1 MEEDYVM
8 IPGSGTKMIIRDVK
22 KEIETAFLDY
32 SMSVIVARALPDVR
46 DGLKPVHRRILYTM
60 HERGNDPSHPYR
72 KSADTVGAV
81 LGSYHPH
88 GDASVYDAMVRL
100 AQDFSL
106 RYPLVDGQGNFGS
119 VDGDPPAAYRY
130 TEARMSRMAVEMLTD
145 IDKDTIDWD
154 PNFDETKK
162 EPSVLPSRFPNL
174 LVNGSQGIAVGM
186 ATNIPPHN
194 LGEVIDG
201 CVAYIDNPDI
211 DLPGLMEYIK
221 GPDFPTAGIIM
232 GRSGIRAAYATGRG
246 KITLR
251 GRATIEEKKNGRAQ
265 IIVTEIPYMVNK
277 ARLIEN
283 IADLV
288 KDKRIEGISDL
299 NDETNRK
306 GMRIVIDVCVA
317 YIDNPDIDLPG
328 LMEYIK
334 GPDFPTAGIIMGR
347 SGIRAAYAT
356 GRGKI
361 TLRGRATIE
370 EKKNGRAQIIVTEIP
385 YMVNKARL
393 IENIADLVKDKRIEG
408 ISDLNDETNRKGMRI
423 VIDVRKDANP
433 QVVLNQL
440 YQYTQLQDTVGVI
453 MLAIDHKVP
462 KVLTLKQMIQKY
474 VEFQDEIV
482 RRRTQYDL
490 KKAKERAHIL
500 EGLKKATD
508 IVDELIATIR
518 ACKGGMS
525 EAKAAIMEQFGFDD
539 PQADAIVKLQLGR
552 LAGLEI
558 LKIEEELGTL
568 QAKIEDWEDI
578 LANDARVLEIVKN
591 ELLEMKKRFGDER
604 RTEIE
609 TVSGEV
615 DIEDLIAEE
624 QCVYTLTEAGYIKRQ
639 LKATYQAQKRG
650 GRGISGMTRKE
661 EDIVQEMFVGST
673 HDYVLFVTDK
683 GRLFRQKGYTIAE
696 GSRTSKGTNIVNL
709 LQLAE
714 GEKVTNML
722 RQSAQAD
729 QEGGF
734 VTMVTKQGLIKRTPL
749 EQYANIR
756 KSGLIGIA
764 LNEGDS
770 LAWTRLTSGHDM
782 LIVATRNGQ
791 AIRFNEED
799 ARPMGRSGHGVRA
812 IKLAEGDEVIG
823 VCICRE
829 GGTVLTVTENGKGR
843 RSEIDTYRITAR
855 GGKGIRNYDVSK
867 DKVAAVKIVDDVDDV
882 LLSSQEGIIIRL
894 HANEIP
900 VQSRYGSGVRV
911 MRLGENDKVMVLART
926 DHDDEAQ
933 TETIEAEEGDEPTAE
948 QLAAMEAADE
958 ASAAEAPEADTP
970 EE

>member
-1 MEEDYVM
+1 MAEQIVKTEYSEVM
-8 IPGSGTKMIIRDVK
+8 QKSYI
-22 KEIETAFLDY
+22 DY
-32 SMSVIVARALPDVR
+32 SMSVITARALPDAR
-46 DGLKPVHRRILYTM
+46 DGLKPVQRRVLYAM
-60 HERGNDPSHPYR
+60 DQLGLNYDKPHR
-72 KSADTVGAV
+72 KSARIGGDTMGK
-81 LGSYHPH
+81 YHPH
-88 GDASVYDAMVRL
+88 GDSSIYDALVVM
-100 AQDFSL
+100 AQDFKKGQ
-106 RYPLVDGQGNFGS
+106 PLVDGHGNFGS
-119 VDGDPPAAYRY
+119 IEGDGAAAMRY
-130 TEARMSRMAVEMLTD
+130 TEARLQKITQEVYLKD
-145 IDKDTIDWD
+145 LDKDVVDFV
-154 PNFDETKK
+154 PNFDETEK
-162 EPSVLPSRFPNL
+162 EPSVLPVRVTNL
-174 LVNGSQGIAVGM
+174 LLNGADGIAVGM
-186 ATNIPPHN
+186 ARCIPPHN
-194 LGEVIDG
+194 LCEIVDA
-201 CVAYIDNPDI
+201 VKAYMKNNDI
-211 DLPGLMEYIK
+211 TVKGLMKYIK
-221 GPDFPTAGIIM
+221 GPDFPTGGIIM

-251 GRATIEEKKNGRAQ
+251 GRATIEETKNGRTQ
-265 IIVTEIPYMVNK
+265 IIITEIPYMVNK

-283 IADLV
+283 MADLV
-288 KDKRIEGISDL
+288 KEKRIEGITGL

-306 GMRIVIDVCVA
+306 GMRIVV
-317 YIDNPDIDLPG
+317 DI
-328 LMEYIK
+328 
-334 GPDFPTAGIIMGR
+334 
-347 SGIRAAYAT
+347 
-356 GRGKI
+356 
-361 TLRGRATIE
+361 
-370 EKKNGRAQIIVTEIP
+370 
-385 YMVNKARL
+385 
-393 IENIADLVKDKRIEG
+393 
-408 ISDLNDETNRKGMRI
+408 
-423 VIDVRKDANP
+423 RKDANA
-433 QVVLNQL
+433 QVILNQL

-462 KVLTLKQMIQKY
+462 KVMTLKQMIQKY
-474 VEFQDEIV
+474 VEFQDEVV

-518 ACKGGMS
+518 ACKGGMA

-558 LKIEEELGTL
+558 LKIEEELSGL
-568 QAKIEDWEDI
+568 QTKIEDWEDI

-591 ELLEMKKRFGDER
+591 ELLDMKKRFGDER
-604 RTEIE
+604 RTEIQSV
-609 TVSGEV
+609 TGEV

-683 GRLFRQKGYTIAE
+683 GRLFRIKGYTIAE
-696 GSRTSKGTNIVNL
+696 GSRTSKGSNIVNL

-722 RQSAQAD
+722 CYPKD
-729 QEGGF
+729 EDNKGGF

-756 KSGLIGIA
+756 KTGLIGIA
-764 LNEGDS
+764 LNEGDA
-770 LAWTRLTSGHDM
+770 LAWTRLTTGNDM

-791 AIRFNEED
+791 AIRFNEAD

-812 IKLAEGDEVIG
+812 IKLAEGDEVVG

-843 RSEIDTYRITAR
+843 RSDIDTYRITAR
-855 GGKGIRNYDVSK
+855 GGKGIRNYDASK
-867 DKVAAVKIVDDVDDV
+867 DKVAAVKIVDDIDDV

-933 TETIEAEEGDEPTAE
+933 TESIEADTEDEPTAE
-948 QLAAMEAADE
+948 QLAEMEAADE
-958 ASAAEAPEADTP
+958 ASAAEAPEADTGD

>member
-1 MEEDYVM
+1 MAKDYKPEDIMFPDQKIV
-8 IPGSGTKMIIRDVK
+8 SS
-22 KEIETAFLDY
+22 EIVSEMKTSYIDY
-32 SMSVIVARALPDVR
+32 AMSVIVGRALPDVR

-60 HERGNDPSHPYR
+60 YEGGLT
-72 KSADTVGAV
+72 ADKAFKKCATAVGDV
-81 LGSYHPH
+81 LGHYHPH
-88 GDASVYDAMVRL
+88 GDQSVYDALVRL
-100 AQDFSL
+100 AQDFSM
-106 RYPLVDGQGNFGS
+106 RYPLIEGHGNFGS

-130 TEARMSRMAVEMLTD
+130 TEARMARISDEMLRD
-145 IDKDTIDWD
+145 IDKETVDWL
-154 PNFDETKK
+154 PNFDESRR
-162 EPSVLPSRFPNL
+162 EPKVLPARFPNL
-174 LVNGSQGIAVGM
+174 LVNGSSGIAVGM

-194 LGEVIDG
+194 LVEVINACI
-201 CVAYIDNPDI
+201 CVLENPEAG
-211 DLPGLMEYIK
+211 LPDLMEHIK
-221 GPDFPTAGIIM
+221 GPDFPTKGIIM

-251 GRATIEEKKNGRAQ
+251 GRATIEETKNGRTQ
-265 IIVTEIPYMVNK
+265 IIITEIPYMVNK

-283 IADLV
+283 MADLV
-288 KDKRIEGISDL
+288 KEKRIEGITGL

-306 GMRIVIDVCVA
+306 GMRIVV
-317 YIDNPDIDLPG
+317 DI
-328 LMEYIK
+328 
-334 GPDFPTAGIIMGR
+334 
-347 SGIRAAYAT
+347 
-356 GRGKI
+356 
-361 TLRGRATIE
+361 
-370 EKKNGRAQIIVTEIP
+370 
-385 YMVNKARL
+385 
-393 IENIADLVKDKRIEG
+393 
-408 ISDLNDETNRKGMRI
+408 
-423 VIDVRKDANP
+423 RKDANA
-433 QVVLNQL
+433 QVILNQL

-462 KVLTLKQMIQKY
+462 KVLTLKQMLQKY
-474 VEFQDEIV
+474 VEFQDEVV

-518 ACKGGMS
+518 ACKGGMA

-558 LKIEEELGTL
+558 LKIEEELASL
-568 QAKIEDWEDI
+568 QAKIENWEAI
-578 LANDARVLEIVKN
+578 LADDARVLAIVKE

-604 RTEIE
+604 RTEIQSV
-609 TVSGEV
+609 TGEV

-639 LKATYQAQKRG
+639 LKATYQAQRRG

-683 GRLFRQKGYTIAE
+683 GRLFRIKGYTIAE
-696 GSRTSKGTNIVNL
+696 GSRTSKGSNIVNL

-722 RQSAQAD
+722 CYPKD
-729 QEGGF
+729 GDNKGGF

-756 KSGLIGIA
+756 KTGLIGIA
-764 LNEGDS
+764 LNEGDA
-770 LAWTRLTSGHDM
+770 LAWTRLTTGNDM

-791 AIRFNEED
+791 AIRFNEAD

-812 IKLAEGDEVIG
+812 IKLAEGDEVVG

-843 RSEIDTYRITAR
+843 RSDIDTYRITAR
-855 GGKGIRNYDVSK
+855 GGKGIRNYDAAK

-933 TETIEAEEGDEPTAE
+933 TESIEADTEDEPTAE
-948 QLAAMEAADE
+948 QLAEMEAADE
-958 ASAAEAPEADTP
+958 ASAAEAPEADTGD

>member
-1 MEEDYVM
+1 MEEDFVM
-8 IPGSGTKMIIRDVK
+8 IPGSGTKLIVRDVK

-32 SMSVIVARALPDVR
+32 SMSVIVSRALPDVR

-130 TEARMSRMAVEMLTD
+130 TEARMSKMAVEMLTD
-145 IDKDTIDWD
+145 IDKDTINWD
-154 PNFDETKK
+154 PNFDETRK

-194 LGEVIDG
+194 LGEVVDA
-201 CVAYIDNPDI
+201 CVAYIEDPDI
-211 DLPGLMEYIK
+211 DLPGLMEHIK

-251 GRATIEEKKNGRAQ
+251 GRATIEEKKNGRYQ

-288 KDKRIEGISDL
+288 KDKRIEGI
-299 NDETNRK
+299 
-306 GMRIVIDVCVA
+306 V
-317 YIDNPDIDLPG
+317 
-328 LMEYIK
+328 
-334 GPDFPTAGIIMGR
+334 
-347 SGIRAAYAT
+347 
-356 GRGKI
+356 
-361 TLRGRATIE
+361 
-370 EKKNGRAQIIVTEIP
+370 
-385 YMVNKARL
+385 
-393 IENIADLVKDKRIEG
+393 
-408 ISDLNDETNRKGMRI
+408 DLNDETNRKGMRI
-423 VIDVRKDANP
+423 VIDVRKEANP

-453 MLAIDHKVP
+453 MLAIDHKIP
-462 KVLTLKQMIQKY
+462 RVLTLKQMIQKY
-474 VEFQDEIV
+474 VEFQDEVV

-490 KKAKERAHIL
+490 NKAQERAHIL

-518 ACKGGMS
+518 ACKGGMA
-525 EAKAAIMEQFGFDD
+525 EAKAAIMEKFGFDD

-558 LKIEEELGTL
+558 LKIEEELSGL
-568 QAKIEDWEDI
+568 HAKIEDLQDI
-578 LANDARVLEIVKN
+578 LANDARVLSIVRD
-591 ELLEMKKRFGDER
+591 ELLEMKRRFADDR
-604 RTEIE
+604 RTEIQ

-615 DIEDLIAEE
+615 DIEDLIPEE
-624 QCVYTLTEAGYIKRQ
+624 QSVYTLTEAGYIKRQ
-639 LKATYQAQKRG
+639 PKATYQAQHRG
-650 GRGISGMTRKE
+650 GRGIAGMTRKE
-661 EDIVQEMFVGST
+661 EDVVQEMFVGST
-673 HDYVLFVTDK
+673 HDYVLFFTNL
-683 GRLFRQKGYTIAE
+683 GRVFRLKGYTIAE

-722 RQSAQAD
+722 RQSAKD
-729 QEGGF
+729 STEGGY

-749 EQYANIR
+749 EQYGNIR
-756 KSGLIGIA
+756 KSGLIAIS
-764 LNEGDS
+764 LNEGDA
-770 LAWTRLTSGHDM
+770 LAWTRLTSGDDT

-791 AIRFNEED
+791 AIRFKESD
-799 ARPMGRSGHGVRA
+799 ARPMGRTGHGVRA
-812 IKLAEGDEVIG
+812 ISLGAGDEVVG
-823 VCICRE
+823 VCICRD
-829 GGTVLTVTENGKGR
+829 GGTVLTVTEKGKGR
-843 RSEIDTYRITAR
+843 RSDIESYRMTGR
-855 GGKGIRNYDVSK
+855 GGKGVRNYDAEK
-867 DKVAAVKIVDDVDDV
+867 DKVAGVKIVDETDDV
-882 LLSSQEGIIIRL
+882 LLSSQEGIIIRM
-894 HANEIP
+894 HACDITM
-900 VQSRYGSGVRV
+900 QSRYGSGVRV
-911 MRLGENDKVMVLART
+911 MRLGDTDKVMVVART
-926 DHDDEAQ
+926 DHDDEAV
-933 TETIEAEEGDEPTAE
+933 TEKPEAEPDDGEALTEE
-948 QLAAMEAADE
+948 QLAALEAADE
-958 ASAAEAPEADTP
+958 AAADAPAPADEG

>member
-1 MEEDYVM
+1 MSKKPQYDPEEIRYPQQHIVESPLVPEMEQSY
-8 IPGSGTKMIIRDVK
+8 
-22 KEIETAFLDY
+22 IEYA
-32 SMSVIVARALPDVR
+32 MSVIVGRALPDVR
-46 DGLKPVHRRILYTM
+46 DGLKPVHRRILYAMYEDNLTSD
-60 HERGNDPSHPYR
+60 RPFK
-72 KSADTVGAV
+72 KSATCVGDV
-81 LGSYHPH
+81 LGRYHPH
-88 GDASVYDAMVRL
+88 GDASVYDALVRL
-100 AQDFSL
+100 AQDFSM
-106 RYPLVDGQGNFGS
+106 RYMLVDGHGNFGS
-119 VDGDPPAAYRY
+119 VDGDPAAAYRY
-130 TEARMSRMAVEMLTD
+130 TEARLSKISNEMLRD
-145 IDKDTIDWD
+145 IEKDTVDWD
-154 PNFDETKK
+154 PNFDESRK
-162 EPSVLPSRFPNL
+162 EPRVLPARFPNL
-174 LVNGSQGIAVGM
+174 LVNGSSGIAVGM

-194 LGEVIDG
+194 LREVIG
-201 CVAYIDNPDI
+201 ACICVLDDPEATLG
-211 DLPGLMEYIK
+211 DLMQHIK
-221 GPDFPTAGIIM
+221 GPDFPTRGIIM

-251 GRATIEEKKNGRAQ
+251 GRAAIEETKNGRTQ
-265 IIVTEIPYMVNK
+265 IIITEIPYMVNK

-283 IADLV
+283 MADLV
-288 KDKRIEGISDL
+288 KEKRIEGITGL

-306 GMRIVIDVCVA
+306 GMRIVV
-317 YIDNPDIDLPG
+317 DI
-328 LMEYIK
+328 
-334 GPDFPTAGIIMGR
+334 
-347 SGIRAAYAT
+347 
-356 GRGKI
+356 
-361 TLRGRATIE
+361 
-370 EKKNGRAQIIVTEIP
+370 
-385 YMVNKARL
+385 
-393 IENIADLVKDKRIEG
+393 
-408 ISDLNDETNRKGMRI
+408 
-423 VIDVRKDANP
+423 RKDANA
-433 QVVLNQL
+433 QVILNQL

-462 KVLTLKQMIQKY
+462 KVMTLKQMIQKY
-474 VEFQDEIV
+474 VEFQDEVV

-518 ACKGGMS
+518 ACKGGMA

-558 LKIEEELGTL
+558 LKIEEELSGL
-568 QAKIEDWEDI
+568 QAKIKDWEDI

-591 ELLEMKKRFGDER
+591 ELLDMKKRFGDER
-604 RTEIE
+604 RTEIQSV
-609 TVSGEV
+609 TGEV

-683 GRLFRQKGYTIAE
+683 GRLFRIKGYTIAE
-696 GSRTSKGTNIVNL
+696 GSRTSKGSNIVNL

-722 RQSAQAD
+722 CYPKD
-729 QEGGF
+729 EDNKGGF

-812 IKLAEGDEVIG
+812 IKLAEGDEVVG

-843 RSEIDTYRITAR
+843 RSDIDTYRITAR
-855 GGKGIRNYDVSK
+855 GGKGIRNYDASK
-867 DKVAAVKIVDDVDDV
+867 DKVAAVKIVDDIDDV

-900 VQSRYGSGVRV
+900 LQSRYGSGVRV

-933 TETIEAEEGDEPTAE
+933 TESIEADTEDEPTAE
-948 QLAAMEAADE
+948 QLAEMEAADE
-958 ASAAEAPEADTP
+958 ASAAEAPEADTGD